1 MKPAKISIRSD
12 RDRAQAVKWVNACPP
27 GYTLLFKPPTRS
39 NVANARMWA
48 LLDDVAAQKEW
59 AGRKWPSEAWKDL
72 FAASLIGQEL
82 VPNLD
87 NNGFVAFHSRT
98 SEFSPETMSD
108 MITLIESWGA
118 NNGVTFTDTPQDHP
132 AGTVASTAPEHG
144 SSPAPAAL
152 PMAGG
157 PRAGE
162 TGPNAQAP
170 SPARSGDGQ

>member
-1 MKPAKISIRSD
+1 MKPAKITIRSD
-12 RDRAQAVKWVNACPP
+12 RDRAQACKWVNAAPT

-72 FAASLIGQEL
+72 FAASLMGQEL

-118 NNGVTFTDTPQDHP
+118 SNGVTFTDTPQEAN
-132 AGTVASTAPEHG
+132 AGTGMAAPS
-144 SSPAPAAL
+144 SSPAPAAS
-152 PMAGG
+152 PVAGG

-162 TGPNAQAP
+162 QGSALAP
-170 SPARSGDGQ
+170 SPARFGGAP

>member
-1 MKPAKISIRSD
+1 MAMDSPYGDNQISFLILSTDLMRVRAQGNGECACEAKIG
-12 RDRAQAVKWVNACPP
+12 Q
-27 GYTLLFKPPTRS
+27 
-39 NVANARMWA
+39 
-48 LLDDVAAQKEW
+48 LDDVAAQKEW

-72 FAASLIGQEL
+72 FAASLMGQEL

-118 NNGVTFTDTPQDHP
+118 SNGVTFTDTPQEAN
-132 AGTVASTAPEHG
+132 AGTGMAAPS
-144 SSPAPAAL
+144 SSPAPAAS
-152 PMAGG
+152 PVAGG

-162 TGPNAQAP
+162 QGSALAP
-170 SPARSGDGQ
+170 SPARFGGAP

>member
-1 MKPAKISIRSD
+1 VKPAKITIRSD
-12 RDRAQAVKWVNACPP
+12 RDRVQACKWVNAAPA

-39 NVANARMWA
+39 NFANARMWA
-48 LLDDVAAQKEW
+48 MLDDVAAQKEW
-59 AGRKWPSEAWKDL
+59 AGKKWPSEAWKDL
-72 FAASLIGQEL
+72 FAASLMGQEL

-118 NNGVTFTDTPQDHP
+118 ANGVTFTDTPQGEN
-132 AGTVASTAPEHG
+132 AGTGMAAP
-144 SSPAPAAL
+144 SSSLAPAASQS
-152 PMAGG
+152 AGG

-162 TGPNAQAP
+162 TWPNAQAP
-170 SPARSGDGQ
+170 SPARSDGAAP